1 MHRSKR
7 SRCKGKK
14 KPRQRQGF
22 KTSLWAC
29 FLVSTP
35 RRSPPH
41 KGIITI
47 ATVTVP
53 VDRISSATVTSCSL
67 RVAVLTTI
75 QLKTLI
81 PVSWLA
87 ELTALFLFQSLLS
100 LVHCNER
107 SLNTTQLC
115 LSYGCVLI
123 QSENTVW
130 SACSDLRLALST
142 CEQYRIL
149 SGRP

>member
-1 MHRSKR
+1 M
-7 SRCKGKK
+7 
-14 KPRQRQGF
+14 
-22 KTSLWAC
+22 TSLWAC

-41 KGIITI
+41 ELTLTRQ
-47 ATVTVP
+47 TVTVP
-53 VDRISSATVTSCSL
+53 VDRVSSTAVTSCSL
-67 RVAVLTTI
+67 GVAALTTI
-75 QLKTLI
+75 QLNKLI

-87 ELTALFLFQSLLS
+87 ELIALFLFQNLLS
-100 LVHCNER
+100 LVHCNEG

-115 LSYGCVLI
+115 LSYRCVLI

-130 SACSDLRLALST
+130 SACSNLRLALST

-149 SGRP
+149 